1 MKDKNSN
8 TFSLG
13 QVLLALGFAF
23 VLLVIT
29 LIKKTFPF
37 PAFDVVSDVLS
48 LTLLITLILIVQPF
62 AQKFEKNPVDG
73 IKFISI
79 FLFALVGIS
88 FAFKNL
94 ISIQKVGEFTTLATY
109 VDVIS
114 ANIYNLIYAF
124 LLSIVFSIFLK
135 VFFHERG
142 REAKVK
148 FIITFSYFAV
158 FELLKRIFELPNLLP
173 QLLVGFQIILFM
185 WISFRIPWV
194 ISLSKKD
201 KYKVLLFSFLSI
213 LFSFLLQS
221 PFVTGNAAEGMRY
234 YSDLFFSFTHFYF
247 QPFLIIYFFFVF
259 GSVVFHLPTG
269 EIYERRV
276 TELSTL
282 QNIGKLVARV
292 FDVKEFSEM
301 SVKIAMEITNSKSAW
316 VEMKLS
322 NSAQIYG
329 RYGIEENEM
338 LKIMEQLSHVKEKF
352 EGAHF
357 KEGYHIDNF
366 EGKIILIAP
375 LVAHDKTLGLLY
387 LMRDDKNYNQDEIN
401 LALAFADQ
409 IAIGVENSRLIQES
423 IEKER
428 LAREF
433 ELARQMQKKL
443 LPKSLPISEKFEIS
457 ALSVPAFEV
466 GGDYYD
472 FVIHEDGNI
481 SLIIADVSGKGVS
494 AAFYMAEIKGVFQS
508 LAKIYPK
515 PVDFLAKMNDTIFE
529 HIDKKFFITL
539 VYAYFDLKKDVVYIA
554 RAGHLPP
561 VLVKRGTLKFL
572 KLSGA
577 GVGLMPTR
585 SFQRLIKTL
594 KLKLEE
600 NDLLVFYS
608 DGIIEALNEENEEFG
623 YERFERAIISASDKC
638 SDEIVNSIHNELT
651 SYQGEMQQVDD
662 ITIVVV
668 KWKK

>member
-1 MKDKNSN
+1 MNNKNSK

-13 QVLLALGFAF
+13 QVLLAFGFVF
-23 VLLVIT
+23 ILLAIT
-29 LIKKTFPF
+29 LVKKTFPF
-37 PAFDVVSDVLS
+37 SAFEVVSDILS
-48 LTLLITLILIVQPF
+48 LALLITLILIVQPF
-62 AQKFEKNPVDG
+62 AQKFERNPVDG
-73 IKFISI
+73 TKFISI
-79 FLFALVGIS
+79 FLFPLVGIS

-94 ISIQKVGEFTTLATY
+94 IGIQRVGDLTTLASY
-109 VDVIS
+109 ADVIS
-114 ANIYNLIYAF
+114 ANIYSLIYAF
-124 LLSIVFSIFLK
+124 LLAIIFSIFLK
-135 VFFHERG
+135 VFFYERG

-148 FIITFSYFAV
+148 FILTFSYFVV
-158 FELLKRIFELPNLLP
+158 FELLRRLFELPNLLP
-173 QLLVGFQIILFM
+173 QLLGGFQIILFI
-185 WISFRIPWV
+185 WASFRIPWV

-221 PFVTGNAAEGMRY
+221 PFITGNASEGMRY
-234 YSDLFFSFTHFYF
+234 YSALFFSFTHFYF

-259 GSVVFHLPTG
+259 GSVIFHLPTG

-301 SVKIAMEITNSKSAW
+301 LVKIAMEMTNSKSAW
-316 VEMKLS
+316 VEMEFS
-322 NSAQIYG
+322 NSTQVYG
-329 RYGIEENEM
+329 RFGIEESEM
-338 LKIMEQLSHVKEKF
+338 LKVMEHLSYVKEKF
-352 EGAHF
+352 EGKHF
-357 KEGYHIDNF
+357 KESYHIENF
-366 EGKIILIAP
+366 EGKIIFVAP

-387 LMRDDKNYNQDEIN
+387 LVRDDKNYNQDEIN
-401 LALAFADQ
+401 FALAFADQ
-409 IAIGVENSRLIQES
+409 IAIGIENSRLIQES

-443 LPKSLPISEKFEIS
+443 LPRALPTSEKFEIS
-457 ALSVPAFEV
+457 ALSIPAFEV

-515 PVDFLAKMNDTIFE
+515 PVDFLTKMNDTIFE

-539 VYAYFDLKKDVVYIA
+539 VYAYFDLKRNVVHIA

-561 VLVKRGTLKFL
+561 VLIKRGTVKFL
-572 KLSGA
+572 KLPGA
-577 GVGLMPTR
+577 GIGLMPTH
-585 SFQRLIKTL
+585 SFRKLLKTL
-594 KLKLEE
+594 KFKLEE

-608 DGIIEALNEENEEFG
+608 DGIIEALNEKNEEFG
-623 YERFERAIISASDKC
+623 YERFEKIIISTSSKC
-638 SDEIVNSIHNELT
+638 SDEIVNTIYNEVIN
-651 SYQGEMQQVDD
+651 YQGEMHQVDD